1 MFDEPLFRYMVNRR
15 QLSMAVVADRLGVN
29 EATLYRKIKGKSD
42 FSRAEIQA
50 LKAILCMT
58 TDECVKV
65 FFAD

>member
-1 MFDEPLFRYMVNRR
+1 MFDEPLFRYMMNRR

-29 EATLYRKIKGKSD
+29 EATLSRKIKGKSD
-42 FSRAEIQA
+42 FSRTEIQA
-50 LKAILCMT
+50 LKTILGMT

>member
-1 MFDEPLFRYMVNRR
+1 MFDEPLFRYMMNRR

-29 EATLYRKIKGKSD
+29 ETTLYRKIKGKSD

-50 LKAILCMT
+50 LKAILGMT

>member
-1 MFDEPLFRYMVNRR
+1 MFDEPLFRYMMNRR

-50 LKAILCMT
+50 LKASLSMT